1 MLETRFKDVPL
12 PLFSIGEAGVSRPSL
27 RERTTSF
34 FHKRSR
40 IIMIVALTTF
50 LIELSKAAGLV
61 AILLS
66 GSLYSKIT
74 SAIITSSPSLSSMDS
89 LSKRHIGH
97 DHGHNHEHEHGQ
109 GQDHGHEHHH
119 HHHVEAYNVGLHVI
133 ALFVIFISS
142 SAACA
147 FPAFMKSLRGAFR
160 FQKVIYAGYHMG
172 TGVLMATAFV
182 HLLPTAFAALTHES
196 LPRFFTEIYPSI
208 PGAISLATILL
219 VIFIEMLLSPH
230 RRQKSTEEP
239 PRILEGR
246 EQPPELSLE
255 NSIAVIPLDPMQ
267 VDPNKTLS
275 PSTYAM
281 PPHARQQS
289 LSLDD
294 ESRRHAEMSEVKTPQ
309 ALEFERLKL
318 QHAYGMKRCR
328 LLEAGII
335 FHSVFIGITLGVSN
349 GPGFIPFLIAIMF
362 HQAFEGVA
370 LGSRIINCGWDFHKA
385 EACWMI
391 IIYGLTTPIGIAIG
405 IAIHALYEP
414 ESPTGLIVV
423 GIANA
428 ISGGLLAFASL
439 CEIIPDDFLSARSW
453 ETHGAVSHYASFF
466 LMVFGAFLMSL
477 VAYWA

>member
-1 MLETRFKDVPL
+1 MPKSRFKNVPL
-12 PLFSIGEAGVSRPSL
+12 PLFSIEESGVSRPSL
-27 RERTTSF
+27 QERIVSF
-34 FHKRSR
+34 FHKRSH
-40 IIMIVALTTF
+40 IIMVVALTTL
-50 LIELSKAAGLV
+50 LIELFKTAGLV

-66 GSLYSKIT
+66 GSLYSNIT
-74 SAIITSSPSLSSMDS
+74 SAITTSSSSLSSIDS

-97 DHGHNHEHEHGQ
+97 DHGHSQ
-109 GQDHGHEHHH
+109 SQDHSPEH

-147 FPAFMKSLRGAFR
+147 FPAFIKSLRGAFR

-182 HLLPTAFAALTHES
+182 HLFPTAFAALTHES

-219 VIFIEMLLSPH
+219 VIFIEMLLSPPH
-230 RRQKSTEEP
+230 RRLQSTEGP

-255 NSIAVIPLDPMQ
+255 NNIAVIPLDPMQ
-267 VDPNKTLS
+267 IDPDKTLS
-275 PSTYAM
+275 PSMYAM
-281 PPHARQQS
+281 PPHARQRPPS
-289 LSLDD
+289 SDD
-294 ESRRHAEMSEVKTPQ
+294 VSRRHAETSEDKAPQ

-318 QHAYGMKRCR
+318 QHACGMKRCR

-428 ISGGLLAFASL
+428 ISGGLLAFTSL
-439 CEIIPDDFLSARSW
+439 CEIVPNDFLSAKSW
-453 ETHGAVSHYASFF
+453 ETHGADSRYASFF

>member
-1 MLETRFKDVPL
+1 
-12 PLFSIGEAGVSRPSL
+12 
-27 RERTTSF
+27 
-34 FHKRSR
+34 
-40 IIMIVALTTF
+40 
-50 LIELSKAAGLV
+50 
-61 AILLS
+61 
-66 GSLYSKIT
+66 
-74 SAIITSSPSLSSMDS
+74 MDS

-246 EQPPELSLE
+246 
-255 NSIAVIPLDPMQ
+255 
-267 VDPNKTLS
+267 
-275 PSTYAM
+275 
-281 PPHARQQS
+281 
-289 LSLDD
+289 
-294 ESRRHAEMSEVKTPQ
+294 
-309 ALEFERLKL
+309 
-318 QHAYGMKRCR
+318 
-328 LLEAGII
+328 
-335 FHSVFIGITLGVSN
+335 
-349 GPGFIPFLIAIMF
+349 FIPFLIAIMF

-370 LGSRIINCGWDFHKA
+370 LGSRIINCRWDFHKA